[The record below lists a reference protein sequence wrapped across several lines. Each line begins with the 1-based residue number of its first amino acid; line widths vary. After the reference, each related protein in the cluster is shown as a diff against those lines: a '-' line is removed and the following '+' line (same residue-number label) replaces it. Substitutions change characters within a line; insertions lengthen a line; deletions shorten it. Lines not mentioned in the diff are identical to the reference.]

1 MSGTNKIVSSL
12 INTVSWQ
19 VDQNS
24 FNRARNKINS
34 LKKYAE
40 SAGKSFDQATRK
52 LQQANGKTQLQQ
64 ARAET
69 QRLKLNQRLI
79 AEAQKQSAINA
90 RMATNEQRHAQRM
103 AAIAARNPAAG
114 GLVPKS
120 VRGLSKAIR
129 AQREQADQEKRTQQ
143 IRTKG
148 IRFSTATNGYNLTP
162 RQRAQAISDFAQ
174 LTKQYHA
181 GSMALGE
188 YNARVSKLQQRLRQ
202 QGGLIKKPITLPVK
216 AKVTGLDTSLLDHA
230 GTAIT
235 IGATIGIGKT
245 IMQTGQDFESMAS
258 GLQAVTGDS
267 KKATQEMA
275 YLQKQALSLGLDLQ
289 QTSKDFVK
297 FYASAAGKATD
308 SQIKTLFEG
317 VSQYG
322 TVLGATG
329 EEQSRALLALNQ
341 MYAKGTVQAEELK
354 GQLGDALPNAV
365 GIFVK
370 ALNKLKGRTDL
381 TEKDLMAMMKNG
393 ELLAKD
399 ILPLVG
405 DEFKAAAQK
414 GGAFEKSLKSNR
426 VAMMRLRTTMQLA
439 QKNFFE
445 SGFGSQLTDTFNG
458 LTDAIDSNQD
468 AFKTLGAIAGNVIK
482 GFTDAGYTVYNSFI
496 LIEALIKKYVPQLSK
511 TFEGFGNTAAYAAG
525 IAIFTGAIFKLAGAL
540 RWLVSFANPL
550 KNLLGTLAGIGSLGG
565 IATPGTENT
574 KSGKDGK
581 PAKGGKGGGFSIG
594 LPAIMA
600 GVSLNNRL
608 DEIQA
613 DPDAFMKRVQAN
625 NDRPTM
631 WTDIKNFFA
640 DHAQGF
646 TNAFAGMNT
655 LPGMQPATAGMA
667 QLPGIDNLA
676 YGMNLGKPFSVQ
688 GKADLTVTNEV
699 KLSID
704 DSKFSDAIKAEV
716 EEQDRRN
723 TNLILGVSG

>member
-1 MSGTNKIVSSL
+1 MVL
-12 INTVSWQ
+12 
-19 VDQNS
+19 
-24 FNRARNKINS
+24 
-34 LKKYAE
+34 
-40 SAGKSFDQATRK
+40 
-52 LQQANGKTQLQQ
+52 
-64 ARAET
+64 
-69 QRLKLNQRLI
+69 
-79 AEAQKQSAINA
+79 
-90 RMATNEQRHAQRM
+90 
-103 AAIAARNPAAG
+103 
-114 GLVPKS
+114 
-120 VRGLSKAIR
+120 AIR
-129 AQREQADQEKRTQQ
+129 CHRQNRKTSIINGSEVSKLSVAIQQREQVDLEKRTQQ
-143 IRTKG
+143 ICTKG

-188 YNARVSKLQQRLRQ
+188 YNARVSKLQHGLRQ

-267 KKATQEMA
+267 KKSTQEMA

-308 SQIKTLFEG
+308 SQIKNLFEG

-525 IAIFTGAIFKLAGAL
+525 IAIFTGAVFKLAGAL

-550 KNLLGTLAGIGSLGG
+550 KGLLGTLAGIGALGG
-565 IATPGTENT
+565 IANPGTDNT
-574 KSGKDGK
+574 KPGKDGK

-594 LPAIMA
+594 LPAIIA

-625 NDRPTM
+625 NNRPTL

-646 TNAFAGMNT
+646 TNAFSGMNT
-655 LPGMQPATAGMA
+655 LPGLQPATAGMA

-676 YGMNLGKPFSVQ
+676 YGMNLGKPLSLE

>member
-1 MSGTNKIVSSL
+1 MANGNKIYTST
-12 INTVSWQ
+12 INVVSWQ

-24 FNRARNKINS
+24 FTRARNKIKS

-40 SAGKSFDQATRK
+40 SGGKSFDQATRK
-52 LQQANGKTQLQQ
+52 LQQ

-69 QRLKLNQRLI
+69 QRLKLNQRLT
-79 AEAQKQSAINA
+79 AEAQKQAAINA
-90 RMATNEQRHAQRM
+90 RAATNEQRHAQRM
-103 AAIAARNPAAG
+103 ALIAARNPAAG
-114 GLVPKS
+114 GLVPKNA
-120 VRGLSKAIR
+120 RGLTEAIR
-129 AQREQADQEKRTQQ
+129 LQREQAEQDKRTQQ

-202 QGGLIKKPITLPVK
+202 QGGLVKKPVTIPVK
-216 AKVTGLDTSLLDHA
+216 AKVTGLDTSLIDHA

-267 KKATQEMA
+267 QKATQEMA

-289 QTSKDFVK
+289 QTSKDYVK

-308 SQIKTLFEG
+308 SQIKNLFEG

-341 MYAKGTVQAEELK
+341 MYSKGVVSSEELK
-354 GQLGDALPNAV
+354 QQLGDALPNAV

-381 TEKDLMAMMKNG
+381 TEKDLMDMMKNG

-439 QKNFFE
+439 QKNFFD

-496 LIEALIKKYVPQLSK
+496 LIEALIKKYAPQLSK
-511 TFEGFGNTAAYAAG
+511 TFEGFGNTAAYATG

-550 KNLLGTLAGIGSLGG
+550 KGLLGTLGGLGG
-565 IATPGTENT
+565 IATPGTDNA
-574 KSGKDGK
+574 K
-581 PAKGGKGGGFSIG
+581 PGKGGKPSKGGRGGGFSIG

-613 DPDAFMKRVQAN
+613 DPDAFMKKVQAN
-625 NDRPTM
+625 NDKPTL

-646 TNAFAGMNT
+646 TDAFSGMNT

-676 YGMNLGKPFSVQ
+676 YSMNLGKPFSVE

-723 TNLILGVSG
+723 TNLILGISG

>member
-1 MSGTNKIVSSL
+1 MANGNIIVTST
-12 INTVSWQ
+12 INRVSWQ

-24 FNRARNKINS
+24 FTRARNKIKS
-34 LKKYAE
+34 LKKFAE

-69 QRLKLNQRLI
+69 QRLKLNQRLS
-79 AEAQKQSAINA
+79 AEARKQSA

-120 VRGLSKAIR
+120 VRGLSEAIK
-129 AQREQADQEKRTQQ
+129 AQREQADLEKRTQQ

-162 RQRAQAISDFAQ
+162 RQRAQAIQDFAQ
-174 LTKQYHA
+174 LTKEYHR
-181 GSMALGE
+181 GGLALSE

-202 QGGLIKKPITLPVK
+202 QGGLIKKPVTLPVK
-216 AKVTGLDTSLLDHA
+216 AKVTGLDTSLFDHA

-267 KKATQEMA
+267 QKATQEMA

-289 QTSKDFVK
+289 QTSKDYVK

-308 SQIKTLFEG
+308 SQIKNLFEG

-676 YGMNLGKPFSVQ
+676 YGMNLGKPFSIE

-716 EEQDRRN
+716 QEQDRRN
-723 TNLILGVSG
+723 TNLILGVTQ

>member
-1 MSGTNKIVSSL
+1 MANGNIIVSKTV
-12 INTVSWQ
+12 NEVSWS
-19 VDQNS
+19 VDRTS
-24 FNRARNKINS
+24 YGRALKAVKSIKAAHEKPAKALEKAEGKAALAAAKAQTARLRQAEQLSKQQHRQAQIQAKMERDAVAHANK
-34 LKKYAE
+34 
-40 SAGKSFDQATRK
+40 
-52 LQQANGKTQLQQ
+52 
-64 ARAET
+64 
-69 QRLKLNQRLI
+69 
-79 AEAQKQSAINA
+79 
-90 RMATNEQRHAQRM
+90 M

-114 GLVPKS
+114 GLVPKG
-120 VRGLSKAIR
+120 VRGLAEAIR
-129 AQREQADQEKRTQQ
+129 LQREQAEQDKRTQQ

-202 QGGLIKKPITLPVK
+202 QGGLIKKPVTIPVK

-267 KKATQEMA
+267 QKATQEMA

-289 QTSKDFVK
+289 QTSKDYVK

-308 SQIKTLFEG
+308 SQIKNLFEG

-482 GFTDAGYTVYNSFI
+482 GFTDAGDTVYNSFI
-496 LIEALIKKYVPQLSK
+496 LIEALIKKYAPQLSR

-574 KSGKDGK
+574 KPGKDGK
-581 PAKGGKGGGFSIG
+581 PSKGGRGGGFSIG
-594 LPAIMA
+594 LPAIIA

-655 LPGMQPATAGMA
+655 LPGMQPAAAGMA

-676 YGMNLGKPFSVQ
+676 YGMNPGRPFSVE

-723 TNLILGVSG
+723 TNLILGISG

>member
-1 MSGTNKIVSSL
+1 MAGNIIVSTL
-12 INTVSWQ
+12 TNRVVWQ

-24 FNRARNKINS
+24 FTRARNKINS

-52 LQQANGKTQLQQ
+52 LQQTNGKTQLQQ

-69 QRLKLNQRLI
+69 RRLKLNQQLT
-79 AEAQKQSAINA
+79 AEAQKQAAINA
-90 RMATNEQRHAQRM
+90 RAATNEQRHAQRM
-103 AAIAARNPAAG
+103 ALIAARNPAAG
-114 GLVPKS
+114 GLVPKNA
-120 VRGLSKAIR
+120 RGLAEAIHL
-129 AQREQADQEKRTQQ
+129 QREQADLEKRTQQ
-143 IRTKG
+143 IRAKS

-162 RQRAQAISDFAQ
+162 RQRAQAIQDFSQ
-174 LTKQYHA
+174 LTKEYHR
-181 GSMALGE
+181 GGMALNE

-202 QGGLIKKPITLPVK
+202 QGGLIKKPLTLPVK
-216 AKVTGLDTSLLDHA
+216 AKVTGLDTSLLEHA

-267 KKATQEMA
+267 QKATQEMA
-275 YLQKQALSLGLDLQ
+275 YLQRQALSLGLDLQ
-289 QTSKDFVK
+289 QTSKDYVK

-308 SQIKTLFEG
+308 SQIKNLFEG

-341 MYAKGTVQAEELK
+341 MYSKGIVSSEELK
-354 GQLGDALPNAV
+354 QQLGDALPNAV
-365 GIFVK
+365 GLFVK

-439 QKNFFE
+439 QKNFFD
-445 SGFGSQLTDTFNG
+445 SGFGSQLTNTFND
-458 LTDAIDSNQD
+458 LTDAIDNNQD
-468 AFKTLGAIAGNVIK
+468 AFKTLGAIAGNVIE
-482 GFTDAGYTVYNSFI
+482 GFTDAADTVYNSFI
-496 LIEALIKKYVPQLSK
+496 LIEALIKRYAPELSK
-511 TFEGFGNTAAYAAG
+511 TFEKFGDTAGYAAG
-525 IAIFTGAIFKLAGAL
+525 IALFTGAIFKLAGAL
-540 RWLVSFANPL
+540 KWLVSFANPL
-550 KNLLGTLAGIGSLGG
+550 KGLLGTLAGIGALGG
-565 IATPGTENT
+565 IATPGTDNA
-574 KSGKDGK
+574 KPGKKGK
-581 PAKGGKGGGFSIG
+581 PAKASKGMGFSIG

-600 GVSLNNRL
+600 GVSLSNRL
-608 DEIQA
+608 DEVQA
-613 DPDAFMKRVQAN
+613 DPQGFLAKVQAN

-655 LPGMQPATAGMA
+655 LPGMQPATAGMV

-676 YGMNLGKPFSVQ
+676 YGMNLGKPLSVE

-716 EEQDRRN
+716 LEQDRRN
-723 TNLILGVSG
+723 TNLILGISG